1 MITSAEVLQIEERR
15 RAAMSA
21 GDAAA
26 LEALSH
32 DDLVYVHGSAAVD
45 TKQSWIAAIGSGRTR
60 YKQMQY
66 DAVEVRILGDAA
78 LLTGRATFEVE
89 VNGNSRTLRMRFL
102 NLWSRTSAGWK
113 FAAWQAT
120 PMPE

>member
-1 MITSAEVLQIEERR
+1 M
-15 RAAMSA
+15 
-21 GDAAA
+21 
-26 LEALSH
+26 
-32 DDLVYVHGSAAVD
+32 
-45 TKQSWIAAIGSGRTR
+45 K
-60 YKQMQY
+60 Y

-78 LLTGRATFEVE
+78 LMTGRATFEVE
-89 VNGNSRTLRMRFL
+89 VNGNSRTLRIRFL

>member
-1 MITSAEVLQIEERR
+1 MITSAEILQIEERR
-15 RAAMSA
+15 RAAMTA

-45 TKQSWIAAIGSGRTR
+45 TKQSWIAAIRSGRTR
-60 YKQMQY
+60 YKDMKY

-89 VNGNSRTLRMRFL
+89 VNGKSRTLRMRFL
-102 NLWSRTSAGWK
+102 NLWLKTAAGWK
-113 FAAWQAT
+113 FSAWQAT
-120 PMPE
+120 PIPE